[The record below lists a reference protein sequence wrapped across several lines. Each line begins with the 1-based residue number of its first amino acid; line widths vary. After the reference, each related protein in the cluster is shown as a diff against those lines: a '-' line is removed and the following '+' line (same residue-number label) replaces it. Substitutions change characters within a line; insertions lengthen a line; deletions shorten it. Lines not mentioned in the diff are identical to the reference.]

1 MAGYDIGPR
10 ISLKG
15 AKEFTN
21 SIQNIN
27 NSLKEYK
34 SELNALDADIE
45 NNGASTEKLAQRQQ
59 LLQKLID
66 TQNKKISLYKTELDK
81 LTKTQDEQAQS
92 VQRLTQARN
101 DAQAKLDALKNS
113 ESATTAEIQ
122 KATQELAEHQKRLN
136 NASSEYQSTSN
147 KISQFKT
154 GINETDRYVSNL
166 SGELRQTDK
175 SLSDLKSGAGD
186 AASGLDEVG
195 SASNNTGQA
204 LSDIKGIAGAGLFL
218 GALSKAQEFL
228 QVLQQIAQECADIS
242 KEYETTESKLRVAF
256 GETEEEAKNTR
267 KALDEVMSGGLTDSV
282 EEAGNA
288 IQVVKENLKGITGDE
303 LASVSEKAMMMEQV
317 FGSDMSETMRGVNA
331 LMEQYKI
338 SATEAMDYMIAGAQ
352 NGLDKTDELGDNI
365 ADYAGNFQQAGF
377 STEEYFQLLDN
388 GLQNG
393 AYSLDQVNNAVR
405 EFSTRL
411 SDGTIEENMSMF
423 SSETKNVF
431 DQWKNGQADVSDVMN
446 SVSADIR
453 NCTNEQQ
460 KMNMASTAFGTVG
473 EDAGYKFV
481 QSLSSVG
488 TAYDN
493 VAGKS
498 DQALNDSKNVWTD
511 LQGNINDFK
520 ASLEPVG
527 EMVGGALNGV
537 FTLFEGI
544 GAKIA
549 ETYEENEWFKQGVSE
564 IQQKFQGLVKD
575 VQTTIENFYNEHKET
590 IDFIFNT
597 VIKSAID
604 TISGIIDKIKIL
616 WDVVW
621 WVLDKIFDGI
631 DWLVNGINELANG
644 DLFQTITDIQN
655 WFKNLPSN
663 VWNSLCSFVNNIAQW
678 GQDTYNSATK
688 WTNDTINNVKQF
700 FANLPSNVWNS
711 LVQFVSNIGKWGVD
725 TYNEATSAI
734 SDTIDGITK
743 FFTDLPGKALDW
755 GKDMIQGFIDGIKNM
770 IGGITDA
777 VGNIGNTIK
786 EWLHFS
792 RPDKGPLREYEKW
805 MPDFMKGLAKGIH
818 DNKYRVLD
826 EIKDLSKN
834 MTIDNDWRYQQTVR
848 ENQKIV
854 VEVPV
859 NMNKKTIARVVSDV
873 VTVNKR
879 GKAVAVGG

>member
-113 ESATTAEIQ
+113 ESATSAEIQ

-175 SLSDLKSGAGD
+175 SLSDLKNGAGD

-228 QVLQQIAQECADIS
+228 QVLQQIAQECADIA
-242 KEYETTESKLRVAF
+242 KEYAQTEAKLRVSF
-256 GETEEEAKNTR
+256 GETEAEAAKT
-267 KALDEVMSGGLTDSV
+267 KEALNEVMSGGLTDSV
-282 EEAGNA
+282 EEAGEA
-288 IQVVKENLKGITGDE
+288 LAVVKQNLRDLPADQLSEVT
-303 LASVSEKAMMMEQV
+303 EKAMVMESI
-317 FGSDMSETMRGVNA
+317 GMDMSETMRGVNA
-331 LMEQYKI
+331 LMEQYGLT
-338 SATEAMDYMIAGAQ
+338 AEEAMDYMVTGAQ
-352 NGLDKTDELGDNI
+352 NGLNKTNELGDNI
-365 ADYAGNFQQAGF
+365 AEYGAKFKEAGY
-377 STEEYFQLLDN
+377 STSEYFQLLQN
-388 GLQNG
+388 GTDGG
-393 AYSLDQVNNAVR
+393 AYSLDKVNDAINEVT
-405 EFSTRL
+405 TRL
-411 SDGTIEENMSMF
+411 GDGTIQENMGMF
-423 SSETKNVF
+423 SSSTQNLF
-431 DQWKNGQADVSDVMN
+431 TQWQNGGATQKQVIDSLVNDIN
-446 SVSADIR
+446 S
-453 NCTNEQQ
+453 CTNEQQ
-460 KMNMASTAFGTVG
+460 KMNMVSAAFGSIG
-473 EDAGYKFV
+473 EDSGYQV
-481 QSLSSVG
+481 ISALNSVG
-488 TAYDN
+488 TAYDD

-498 DQALNDSKNVWTD
+498 DQAVKDSKNTWTD
-511 LQGNINDFK
+511 LQGHINDFK
-520 ASLEPVG
+520 KSLEPIG

-544 GAKIA
+544 GAKIQ
-549 ETYEENEWFKQGVSE
+549 ETYNENENFKNSVDTLKANVE
-564 IQQKFQGLVKD
+564 GLVKD
-575 VQTTIENFYNEHKET
+575 VQTSIENFYNEHKET
-590 IDFIFNT
+590 IDFIFGT
-597 VIKSAID
+597 VLTTVVNAVNKVIERIRM
-604 TISGIIDKIKIL
+604 L
-616 WDVVW
+616 WNVLMT
-621 WVLDKIFDGI
+621 VLDWIFDAVEWVVG
-631 DWLVNGINELANG
+631 GINDLTNG
-644 DLFQTITDIQN
+644 DLFQTISDVIQ
-655 WFKNLPSN
+655 WFQNLPGN
-663 VWNSLCSFVNNIAQW
+663 IWNALCTFVDNIAKW
-678 GQDTYNSATK
+678 VTDTYNKATK
-688 WTNDTINNVKQF
+688 
-700 FANLPSNVWNS
+700 
-711 LVQFVSNIGKWGVD
+711 G
-725 TYNEATSAI
+725 I
-734 SDTIDGITK
+734 SDTVNSVIDYFVSLPGRIWNALCDFVGKIGQWGTDVYNK
-743 FFTDLPGKALDW
+743 AKTSFQDTIDKIAEFFTGLPDKAIQW

>member
-113 ESATTAEIQ
+113 ESATSAEIQ

-175 SLSDLKSGAGD
+175 SLSDLKNGAGD

-228 QVLQQIAQECADIS
+228 QVLQQIAQECADIA
-242 KEYETTESKLRVAF
+242 KEYAQTEAKLRVSF
-256 GETEEEAKNTR
+256 GETEAEAAKT
-267 KALDEVMSGGLTDSV
+267 KEALNEVMSGGLTDSV
-282 EEAGNA
+282 EEAGEA
-288 IQVVKENLKGITGDE
+288 LAVVKQNLRDLPADQLSEVT
-303 LASVSEKAMMMEQV
+303 EKAMVMESI
-317 FGSDMSETMRGVNA
+317 GMDMSETMRGVNA
-331 LMEQYKI
+331 LMEQYGLT
-338 SATEAMDYMIAGAQ
+338 AEEAMDYMVTGAQ
-352 NGLDKTDELGDNI
+352 NGLNKTNELGDNI
-365 ADYAGNFQQAGF
+365 AEYGAKFKEAGY
-377 STEEYFQLLDN
+377 STSEYFQLLQN
-388 GLQNG
+388 GTDGG
-393 AYSLDQVNNAVR
+393 AYSLDKVNDAINEVT
-405 EFSTRL
+405 TRL
-411 SDGTIEENMSMF
+411 GDGTIQENMGMF
-423 SSETKNVF
+423 SSSTQNLF
-431 DQWKNGQADVSDVMN
+431 TQWQNGGATQKQVIDSLVNDIN
-446 SVSADIR
+446 S
-453 NCTNEQQ
+453 CTNEQQ
-460 KMNMASTAFGTVG
+460 KMNMVSAAFGSIG
-473 EDAGYKFV
+473 EDSGYQV
-481 QSLSSVG
+481 ISALNSVG
-488 TAYDN
+488 TAYDD

-498 DQALNDSKNVWTD
+498 DQAVKDSKNVWTD

-537 FTLFEGI
+537 FSLFDGI
-544 GAKIA
+544 KAKIA

-564 IQQKFQGLVKD
+564 IQQKFQGLVED

-770 IGGITDA
+770 IQNVKNAASDIA
-777 VGNIGNTIK
+777 NSIK
-786 EWLHFS
+786 EFLHFS
-792 RPDKGPLREYEKW
+792 RPDVGPLREYEKW

-818 DNKYRVLD
+818 QNKYRVLE
-826 EIKDLSKN
+826 EIEDLSKN